1 MDLVVFSNYLGYM
14 AFYLRNSYTWTEHV
28 YRLSLTGLAAHTR
41 KAYENPY
48 LTQTTQALVW
58 KDKKKK
64 DMRKYFSQ
72 LKKQQYQEE
81 K

>member
-14 AFYLRNSYTWTEHV
+14 AFYLRNSYTWTDHV

-58 KDKKKK
+58 KDKKK